1 MVTTTAD
8 QLRQYLDILST
19 QQLTNYNNI
28 HIYDIYGPLN
38 SGQTKTIFTYMVHP
52 TADKLQQ
59 YLDILSTQQL
69 TNYSNI

>member
-28 HIYDIYGPLN
+28 LLIIEPEFIKNKKQLN
-38 SGQTKTIFTYMVHP
+38 PFSHACKFKRGGSATP
-52 TADKLQQ
+52 TFHKVQL
-59 YLDILSTQQL
+59 LLS
-69 TNYSNI
+69 IR